1 MSMRLTGRK
10 WQAARRK
17 ATRSLALISDEE
29 DAKLTRAAAAD
40 PDNPIIDERMFA
52 RMRPAAEVA
61 PEIVRRARGQRG
73 PQKSKPVKTLISLRL
88 DPDVVQ
94 HFRRGGRGWQSRIN
108 QALRKAVKLRKH
120 ARS

>member
-1 MSMRLTGRK
+1 MPKLPRINS
-10 WQAARRK
+10 WEAARRT
-17 ATRSLALISDEE
+17 ARRSLAQISDEE

-40 PDNPIIDERMFA
+40 PDNPIIDERIFA
-52 RMRPAAEVA
+52 RIRPAAEVA

-88 DPDVVQ
+88 DPDVVR
-94 HFRRGGRGWQSRIN
+94 HFRRSGRGWQSRIN
-108 QALRKAVKLRKH
+108 QALRKAAKLRKH

>member
-1 MSMRLTGRK
+1 MSTRFAGRK
-10 WQAARRK
+10 WEAARRK
-17 ATRSLALISDEE
+17 AMRSLAQMSDEE
-29 DAKLTRAAAAD
+29 DADLTRAAATDSA
-40 PDNPIIDERMFA
+40 NPIIDERMFT

-73 PQKSKPVKTLISLRL
+73 PQKSKPVKKLISLRL

-108 QALRKAVKLRKH
+108 QALRKAAKLRKR

>member
-17 ATRSLALISDEE
+17 ATRSLAQISDEE
-29 DAKLTRAAAAD
+29 DRKLTQAAAAD
-40 PDNPIIDERMFA
+40 PDNPIIDEPIFE
-52 RMRPAAEVA
+52 RMRPAAETA

-73 PQKSKPVKTLISLRL
+73 AQKSKPVKTLISLRL

-108 QALRKAVKLRKH
+108 QALRKAVKLRKR